1 MRELWLVGLLGL
13 AVTLC
18 SPSRCTAQSSLPGED
33 GYAVGSGDVLR
44 VSSFEHKEISGEF
57 QVTDQGTIT
66 YPLLGQVSVA
76 GMSVSDVAALLE
88 RELEKDFFVNVSLT
102 VDVKEFRSKPVTV
115 LGEVRNPGT
124 YFLKGRTTLTQMLA
138 NIGGFS
144 GSAGGVLELRRVET
158 GEDGAPVQRTYTYDL
173 SGLVARG
180 EGENVVLEGGD
191 ILWVPAKQL
200 YFVTGEVPKPGRYGI
215 EPGLTLLQA
224 LSQAGGQDKFASN
237 VVEVHREVDGEK
249 QIIEFD
255 VSDIRKGRI
264 EDPPVRSGDMIVVKR
279 RFF

>member
-1 MRELWLVGLLGL
+1 MG
-13 AVTLC
+13 
-18 SPSRCTAQSSLPGED
+18 P
-33 GYAVGSGDVLR
+33 GDVLR
-44 VSSFEHKEISGEF
+44 VSSFQHNEISGEF
-57 QVTDQGTIT
+57 QVTDEGTIT
-66 YPLLGQVSVA
+66 YPLLGLVSIE

-88 RELEKDFFVNVSLT
+88 TELEKDYFVDVSLT
-102 VDVKEFRSKPVTV
+102 VEVKEFRSKPVTV

-138 NIGGFS
+138 NLGGFT

-158 GEDGAPVQRTYTYDL
+158 GDDGAPVQRTYTYDI

-180 EGENVVLEGGD
+180 EGENVVLTGGD
-191 ILWVPAKQL
+191 IIWVPAKQL
-200 YFVTGEVPKPGRYGI
+200 YFITGEVPKPGRYGI

-237 VVEVHREVDGEK
+237 VVEVHRESGADK
-249 QIIEFD
+249 QILEFD
-255 VSDIRKGRI
+255 VSDIRKGKI
-264 EDPPVRSGDMIVVKR
+264 ADPLVQSGDMIVVKR